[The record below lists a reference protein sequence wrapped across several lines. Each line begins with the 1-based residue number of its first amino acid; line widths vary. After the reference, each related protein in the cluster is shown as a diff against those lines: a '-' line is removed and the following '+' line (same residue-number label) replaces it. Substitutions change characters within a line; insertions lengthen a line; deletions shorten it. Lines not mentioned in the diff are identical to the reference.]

1 MRYAA
6 LLAASAAL
14 LLAACQGTTDAV
26 GGTQFSL
33 RPGERV
39 QVEGGAAA
47 VRFVAVSQDSRCP
60 SDVQCVWAG
69 DAVVQLDLL
78 VPGDSARTALHTN
91 AQGGSVRT
99 EFHGY
104 ALELVAL
111 APNPHS
117 GTQIQQSDYRAT
129 LRVSGP

>member
-6 LLAASAAL
+6 LLVASAAL
-14 LLAACQGTTDAV
+14 LLAGCQGVTDV
-26 GGTQFSL
+26 VPGTEFSL
-33 RPGERV
+33 RPGERI

-47 VRFVAVSQDSRCP
+47 VRFVAVPQDSRCP
-60 SDVQCVWAG
+60 TDVQCVWAG

-78 VPGDSARTALHTN
+78 VSGDSSRTALHTN
-91 AQGGSVRT
+91 SQGGSVRT

-104 ALELVAL
+104 ALELVSLKPA
-111 APNPHS
+111 PHS
-117 GTQIQQSDYRAT
+117 GTQIQQSDYLAT